1 VPYLSAMMQWSRN
14 TIRRVINTL
23 VELGLVT
30 LKLDGKR
37 ITFTRVRIAERV
49 RAGYKQLKSRLF
61 DIKQKSQGK
70 TRHSIN
76 KPTELTRP
84 GKKATPAE
92 HAYYLAEMRKAQN
105 Y

>member
-1 VPYLSAMMQWSRN
+1 MQWSRN

-37 ITFTRVRIAERV
+37 ITFTRVMIAERV

-61 DIKQKSQGK
+61 DIKQKYQGK

-84 GKKATPAE
+84 GKNATPAE
-92 HAYYLAEMRKAQN
+92 HSYYLAEMRKAQN